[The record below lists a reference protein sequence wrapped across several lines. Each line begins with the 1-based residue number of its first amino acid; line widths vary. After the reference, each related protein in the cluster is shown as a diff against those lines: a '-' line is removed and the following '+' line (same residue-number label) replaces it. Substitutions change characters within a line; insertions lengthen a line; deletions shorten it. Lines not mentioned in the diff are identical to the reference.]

1 MGNYPSICGVDGGVI
16 INDDGITTCYTIST
30 IVNVTNL
37 QSVQNSDNT
46 SVQAFTDYNGNGSMI
61 PIYAVG
67 YTSEPIKSILITV
80 HWTKNSIF
88 IGFIITVVIV
98 LLIGYLMWR
107 GHKYYKKWKNFDVG
121 KLDRS
126 YEGMGEEQHEQHE
139 QHEQEESEQQEQE
152 EQLEQKQEQE
162 HQELEQQENEDRS
175 EESRGGRP
183 NGYFS
188 MKKYNL

>member
-16 INDDGITTCYTIST
+16 INDNGVTTCYTIST

-37 QSVQNSDNT
+37 QSVQNSNNT
-46 SVQAFTDYNGNGSMI
+46 SVQAFTDYDGIGSMI

-67 YTSEPIKSILITV
+67 STSEPIKSILITV
-80 HWTKNSIF
+80 HWTRNSIF
-88 IGFIITVVIV
+88 IGFIITIIIV
-98 LLIGYLMWR
+98 LLFGYLMWSGR
-107 GHKYYKKWKNFDVG
+107 KYYKKWKSFDVG

-126 YEGMGEEQHEQHE
+126 YEGMGEEQQEQ
-139 QHEQEESEQQEQE
+139 QE
-152 EQLEQKQEQE
+152 EQLEQK
-162 HQELEQQENEDRS
+162 QELEQQENEDRS